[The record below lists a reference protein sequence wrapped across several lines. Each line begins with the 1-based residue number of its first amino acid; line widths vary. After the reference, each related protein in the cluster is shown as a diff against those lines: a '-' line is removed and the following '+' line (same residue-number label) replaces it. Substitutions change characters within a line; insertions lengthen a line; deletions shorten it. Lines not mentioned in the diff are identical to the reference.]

1 MPRQVPRPVA
11 QHPRRPGILQPPR
24 SGTRPDLFTISTLF
38 RVEANIYGGRQLDSA
53 DKRSMQEKKIRV
65 NWLAAESDSND
76 TGSAIAA
83 TPLKPTRSHEV
94 GQLLW
99 PVHHLRVDL
108 LTNCLSG

>member
-65 NWLAAESDSND
+65 NWLAAESDSHD
-76 TGSAIAA
+76 ASAVAA
-83 TPLKPTRSHEV
+83 TPLKPTRTHEV
-94 GQLLW
+94 GSPGL
-99 PVHHLRVDL
+99 HITRAY
-108 LTNCLSG
+108 TS